1 MPKLIIDH
9 IPVEV
14 PAGTSVLEAAKS
26 VGIWIPHFCYHPA
39 LGSVGACRLCAVKL
53 LDGPVKGI
61 QMSCMLPAQDGMV
74 VSTTDP
80 EALKMRSLVIEWLM
94 TNHPHD
100 CPVCDEGGECLLQ
113 DYTVA
118 GGHGIRRFEGK
129 KRTHVNQ
136 DLGPYIE
143 HEMNRCIQC
152 YRCVRFYQEFA
163 GGSDFGVMGSARR
176 VYYGRFEEGKLESP
190 FSGNLVD
197 ICPTGVFTDKT
208 ARFRARYWDYEM
220 APSVCPHCSLGCN
233 TVPAARYRELLKTI
247 ARENPAVNGPFLCD
261 RGRFTNAPVNDPAR
275 PRVPLVDGK
284 EVPWD
289 AALDALML
297 RIAEL
302 AEVYGPGSLAVVGSL
317 RLPLEGNLLL
327 ARLAELL
334 GAGHLCYFA
343 DREEGERVAAA
354 VSLLDGGKAAS
365 MADVR
370 KADCVVILESDLR
383 DEGPMMLLAVRQAW
397 RSGAPVFLVGKHA
410 PLEQARAVSIEAIEL
425 SIIEEVPLAIF
436 ARPVVICGTRNNAPA
451 AIGLLARAEAGIACL
466 LPGPNAAGAALL
478 AQEHGAVTL
487 EGAIASGNVKGII
500 TVEADIPAALLDGV
514 PFVVAADWLPTEAVR
529 RAEIVLPTTA
539 WVETDG
545 TFVNFEGRAQRF
557 RKAMAP
563 GLPIRGL
570 PARYHASP
578 DKPSPFHPPR
588 LHRSIPPGGNLRSAA
603 RIVADLI
610 ERCSGE
616 AVADPFEGRWE
627 PLRDLD
633 PEGEGVRLGPG

>member
-14 PAGTSVLEAAKS
+14 PAGTSVLEAARS

-39 LGSVGACRLCAVKL
+39 LGSVGACRLCAVKM

-118 GGHGIRRFEGK
+118 GGHGIRRYEGK

-136 DLGPYIE
+136 YLGPYIE

-152 YRCVRFYQEFA
+152 YRCVRFYQEYA
-163 GGSDFGVMGSARR
+163 GGSDFGVMGNARR

-190 FSGNLVD
+190 FSGTLVD

-247 ARENPAVNGPFLCD
+247 ARENPAVNGPFICD

-284 EVPWD
+284 EVSWD
-289 AALDALML
+289 EALDALMV
-297 RIAEL
+297 RVNEL
-302 AEVYGPGSLAVVGSL
+302 EELYGPGSLAVVGSP
-317 RLPLEGNLLL
+317 RLALEGNILL
-327 ARLAELL
+327 ARLSDLL
-334 GAGHLCYFA
+334 GAGHLCYFTEKEE
-343 DREEGERVAAA
+343 RERTAAA
-354 VSLLDGGKAAS
+354 VDLLAGDKAAS

-370 KADCVVILESDLR
+370 QADCVVILEADLR

-397 RSGAPVFLVGKHA
+397 RHGAPVFLVGKHA
-410 PLEQARAVSIEAIEL
+410 PLEQARTVSMEAIEL
-425 SIIEEVPLAIF
+425 SILEEVPLAIF
-436 ARPVVICGTRNNAPA
+436 ERPVVICGTRNSTRA
-451 AIGLLARAEAGIACL
+451 AIELLARADAKIACL
-466 LPGPNAAGAALL
+466 LPGPNAFGAGLL
-478 AQEHGAVTL
+478 AKEHGAVAL
-487 EGAIASGNVKGII
+487 AEAVASGKVKGII
-500 TVEADIPAALLDGV
+500 AVEADIPEELLAQV
-514 PFVVAADWLPTEAVR
+514 PLIVAADWLPTEALR
-529 RAEIVLPTTA
+529 RAQVVLPTAA
-539 WVETDG
+539 WVEMDG
-545 TFVNFEGRAQRF
+545 TFVNNEGRAQRF
-557 RKAMAP
+557 RKAMVP

-578 DKPSPFHPPR
+578 DKPAPFHPPR
-588 LHRSIPPGGNLRSAA
+588 VHRSASPGGDTRPAWRS
-603 RIVADLI
+603 VAELM
-610 ERCSGE
+610 ERWGGE
-616 AVADPFEGRWE
+616 TETDPFAGRWE
-627 PLRDLD
+627 VLRGLD
-633 PEGEGVRLGPG
+633 PEGDGVRPRG

>member
-39 LGSVGACRLCAVKL
+39 LGSVGACRLCAVKMV
-53 LDGPVKGI
+53 DGPVKGI

-118 GGHGIRRFEGK
+118 GGHGIRRYEGK
-129 KRTHVNQ
+129 KRTHENQ

-152 YRCVRFYQEFA
+152 YRCVRFYQDFA

-176 VYYGRFEEGKLESP
+176 VYYGRFQEGKLESP

-247 ARENPAVNGPFLCD
+247 ARENPAVNGPFICD
-261 RGRFTNAPVNDPAR
+261 RGRFSNAAVNDPAR
-275 PRVPLVDGK
+275 PRMPLVDGK
-284 EVPWD
+284 EASWD
-289 AALDALML
+289 EALDALML
-297 RIAEL
+297 RITEL
-302 AEVYGPGSLAVVGSL
+302 EEVYGPGSLAVVGSP
-317 RLPLEGNLLL
+317 RLPLEGNILL

-334 GAGHLCYFA
+334 GAGYLCYFA

-354 VSLLDGGKAAS
+354 VSLLAEGRAAS

-370 KADCVVILESDLR
+370 KADCVVILEADLR

-410 PLEQARAVSIEAIEL
+410 PLEQARAVSVEAIEL
-425 SIIEEVPLAIF
+425 NIIEEVPLAIF
-436 ARPVVICGTRNNAPA
+436 ERAVVICGTRNSTPA
-451 AIGLLARAEAGIACL
+451 AIALLARAEAKIAPL
-466 LPGPNAAGAALL
+466 LPGPNAFGAGLL
-478 AQEHGAVTL
+478 AREHGAVTL
-487 EGAIASGNVKGII
+487 AEAAASGKVKGILA
-500 TVEADIPAALLDGV
+500 VEADIPEELLARV
-514 PFVVAADWLPTEAVR
+514 PFVVALDWLPTETVR
-529 RAEIVLPTTA
+529 RAQVVLPTAA
-539 WVETDG
+539 WVEADG
-545 TFVNFEGRAQRF
+545 TYVSFEGRAQRF
-557 RKAMAP
+557 RKVMAP

-578 DKPSPFHPPR
+578 DKSAPFHPPR
-588 LHRSIPPGGNLRSAA
+588 VHRSVPPGGDLRPAW
-603 RIVADLI
+603 RVVAELV
-610 ERCSGE
+610 ERFGGE
-616 AVADPFEGRWE
+616 RVEELFEGRWE
-627 PLRDLD
+627 QLRDLD
-633 PEGEGVRLGPG
+633 PEGGGVRLLG

>member
-1 MPKLIIDH
+1 MPKLTIDH

-39 LGSVGACRLCAVKL
+39 LGSVGACRLCAVKMV
-53 LDGPVKGI
+53 DGPVKGI

-80 EALKMRSLVIEWLM
+80 EAVKMRSLVIEWLM

-118 GGHGIRRFEGK
+118 GGHGIRRYEGK

-136 DLGPYIE
+136 ELGPYIE

-152 YRCVRFYQEFA
+152 YRCVRFYQEYA

-176 VYYGRFEEGKLESP
+176 VYYGRFQEGKLESP

-247 ARENPAVNGPFLCD
+247 ARENPAVNGPFICD
-261 RGRFTNAPVNDPAR
+261 RGRFSNAAVNDPAR

-284 EVPWD
+284 EASWD
-289 AALDALML
+289 EALDALML
-297 RIAEL
+297 RITEL
-302 AEVYGPGSLAVVGSL
+302 EELYGPGSLAVVGSP
-317 RLPLEGNLLL
+317 RLPLEGNVLL

-343 DREEGERVAAA
+343 EREEGERVAAA
-354 VSLLDGGKAAS
+354 VSLLAGGKAAS

-425 SIIEEVPLAIF
+425 NIIEEVPLGIF
-436 ARPVVICGTRNNAPA
+436 ERAVVICGTRNNAPA
-451 AIGLLARAEAGIACL
+451 AIELLARAEAKIAPL
-466 LPGPNAAGAALL
+466 LPGPNAFGAGLL
-478 AQEHGAVTL
+478 AREHGAVTL
-487 EGAIASGNVKGII
+487 AEAVASGKVKGIL
-500 TVEADIPAALLDGV
+500 TVEADIPEVLLGGV
-514 PFVVAADWLPTEAVR
+514 PFVAALDWLSTEAVR
-529 RAEIVLPTTA
+529 RAELVLPTAA
-539 WVETDG
+539 WAETDG

-557 RKAMAP
+557 RKVMTP

-578 DKPSPFHPPR
+578 DKPAPFHPPR
-588 LHRSIPPGGNLRSAA
+588 VHRSVPPGGELRPAW
-603 RIVADLI
+603 RIVAKLI
-610 ERCSGE
+610 ELCGGE
-616 AVADPFEGRWE
+616 PVTEPFKGRWE
-627 PLRDLD
+627 LLRGLD
-633 PEGEGVRLGPG
+633 PEGGGVRLLR